1 MEAGVL
7 EEEAAVSSVEA
18 VVVEAF
24 HPVRQEGSLA
34 VVEWEMAE
42 EGSAAGAM
50 GEALV
55 VAEAGAEAHLA
66 TQTGGLKAA
75 RVAEETAGASSVEA
89 AVVEACQSV
98 RQEGSLAEVESGVP
112 MAQGAVGAVGAASSA
127 VAVVVEAFQP
137 VRQEGSLAAVDWE
150 MAEEDSAMGVPE
162 VPEVPVI
169 EAGEG
174 CSVETASIDQA
185 RLASECEETLPR
197 PRLQLRCLVSSPR
210 CRSPPRSSTPNQR
223 VRRIR

>member
-210 CRSPPRSSTPNQR
+210 CRSPPRSSTRNQR